1 MATPVWAPGYVG
13 KSSFFIAGG
22 GFSYVDINI
31 LDWDWQE
38 EVMDLVTTHSGSG
51 GIAERIAGV
60 LDGRG
65 AVHANYDIANQFH
78 KGGAATLPGVI
89 SGVKGMLKN
98 FVSATLF
105 FAIPIMI
112 QSIPIKSAVLGK
124 VEFTFNFLL
133 SGDAGTYARPL

>member
-13 KSSFFIAGG
+13 KSNFTVSGG
-22 GFSYVDINI
+22 AATDINI

-38 EVMDLVTTHSGSG
+38 EVMDLVTTHSGSS
-51 GIAERIAGV
+51 GISERIAGV

-78 KGGAATLPGVI
+78 KSPLLII
-89 SGVKGMLKN
+89 SGAKGLLKN
-98 FVSATLF
+98 YVSASLF
-105 FAIPIMI
+105 FAVPIMV

-133 SGDAGTYARPL
+133 SGDAGSYVRPA